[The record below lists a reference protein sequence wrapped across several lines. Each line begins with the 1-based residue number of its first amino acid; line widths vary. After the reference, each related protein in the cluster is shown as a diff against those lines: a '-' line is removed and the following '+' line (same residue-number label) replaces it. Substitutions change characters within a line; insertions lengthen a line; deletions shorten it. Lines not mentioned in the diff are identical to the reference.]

1 MREPDQAEL
10 RWPSKRDA
18 LQWSRSGEE
27 WIGGRRVGLRH
38 ASAGRDKDR
47 EWNCREQTFDRRA
60 VHGKTSFLLESLQF
74 HADPL
79 VSHDQRVQD
88 VSTADAPP
96 AVEAEMPCVIPKI
109 VKRIQYQQSSTPW
122 TVHSFLLLTSCSIP
136 VFSNLY
142 RVFQNYIPKDHGKLP
157 CRTLLRSLP
166 SRRSTHPGPS
176 CVE

>member
-1 MREPDQAEL
+1 LRGCCRSGRHKPDQAEL
-10 RWPSKRDA
+10 RWLSKRGV
-18 LQWSRSGEE
+18 LQWIGASEE
-27 WIGGRRVGLRH
+27 WIGGRRVGFGC
-38 ASAGRDKDR
+38 AGTGRDKDR

-74 HADPL
+74 HADLL
-79 VSHDQRVQD
+79 VSNDQRVQD

-136 VFSNLY
+136 VFS
-142 RVFQNYIPKDHGKLP
+142 
-157 CRTLLRSLP
+157 
-166 SRRSTHPGPS
+166 
-176 CVE
+176 